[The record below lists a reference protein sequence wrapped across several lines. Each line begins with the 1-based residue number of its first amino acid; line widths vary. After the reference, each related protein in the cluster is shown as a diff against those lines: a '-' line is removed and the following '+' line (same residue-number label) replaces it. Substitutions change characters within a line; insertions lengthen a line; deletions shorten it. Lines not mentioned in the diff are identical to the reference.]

1 MSLVTCIDVQKNY
14 GQQFVL
20 DGVNLQV
27 FEGERIGLVGGNGSG
42 KTTLLHVLA
51 GFLEADAG
59 QVARRSGE
67 RIAYLPQE
75 PQFDSDQPLQD
86 AVASVF
92 TNVVKLQHEME
103 QAAHKISEFHGTPD
117 EQKWVD
123 KYEEL
128 MKAFEASDG
137 YRCEARLGETLAGV
151 GFATSQYS
159 QPVHTLSG
167 GQKARAALA
176 KVLLEQPDLLL
187 LDEPTNHLDLQ
198 GVAWFEEYL
207 TTFNG
212 TVIVVSHDRYFLD
225 RVVKKVI
232 ELDRGRI
239 KVFPGNYSAY
249 ALRANDSARRRRTPT
264 TASATSSRSRLE
276 YVERVKADKKR
287 PRQAAGRIKMIEKL
301 QESDEF
307 VEERPSGP
315 AVVKFNLTKKASA
328 GDMAVRYTDISKSY
342 NNKVILKHVNLDVNV
357 GDRLGIIGPNG
368 VGKTTLL
375 KITVGMVQADSG
387 EVKIYKQNSVA
398 YYDQEQ
404 SDLDE
409 NTKIINEM
417 WSHKPQASQGEIRNY
432 LAPFGFR
439 GEDVF
444 KPIAGLSG
452 GERSRLILAKRIWSE
467 PELLL
472 LDEPTNHLDIA
483 AREALEAALK
493 QFGGTVV
500 LVTHDRYL
508 LDKVATKILAL
519 EHNGKHILQYGNYS
533 SYVERIKVRPSLAL
547 GQVHAPAHRQQSS
560 NKQKQQQKGKP
571 QAQQAQGRGWQGR
584 SGQGGQGPGEGL
596 VAGGADPVRAAQAG
610 CRRGGEADPQDGEA
624 AGGQAAAVR
633 RGGGG
638 LEPGQAQAAADR
650 VQPHRA
656 GVADAV
662 CRVGAEAAIAR
673 GIRPRGAAAGG
684 ASHRSRRDHFRVKSW

>member
-20 DGVNLQV
+20 DGLNLQI

-42 KTTLLHVLA
+42 KTTLLHILA
-51 GFLEADAG
+51 GLLEADAG
-59 QVARRSGE
+59 QVARRSGQ

-75 PQFDSDQPLQD
+75 PQFDSDQPLED

-103 QAAHKISEFHGTPD
+103 EAAHKISEFHGTPD

-123 KYEEL
+123 KYEDL

-151 GFATSQYS
+151 GFATSQYRQS
-159 QPVHTLSG
+159 VHTLSG

-198 GVAWFEEYL
+198 GVAWLEEYL

-212 TVIVVSHDRYFLD
+212 TVITVSHDRYFLD
-225 RVVKKVI
+225 RVVKKVV
-232 ELDRGRI
+232 ELDRGRARI
-239 KVFPGNYSAY
+239 FPGNYSAY
-249 ALRANDSARRRRTPT
+249 AVAREQQRQAEAETYDRQRDFIKKQ
-264 TASATSSRSRLE
+264 RE

-287 PRQAAGRIKMIEKL
+287 ARQAAGRMKMIEKL

-307 VEERPSGP
+307 VEERPAGP

-328 GDMAVRYTDISKSY
+328 GDMAVRYTDISKAY
-342 NNKVILKHVNLDVNV
+342 GNKVLLRNVSFDVNV

-375 KITVGMVQADSG
+375 KITVGLVKQDTG
-387 EVKIYKQNSVA
+387 DVKIYKQNSVA

-483 AREALEAALK
+483 AREALEAALN

-519 EHNGKHILQYGNYS
+519 EHNGKHILQIGNYS
-533 SYVERIKVRPSLAL
+533 SYVERVNAKPSLGL
-547 GQVHAPAHRQQSS
+547 GQVHTPTHRPQSS
-560 NKQKQQQKGKP
+560 NKQKQKGKSQQP
-571 QAQQAQGRGWQGR
+571 QR
-584 SGQGGQGPGEGL
+584 
-596 VAGGADPVRAAQAG
+596 QAG
-610 CRRGGEADPQDGEA
+610 HDGKANKAGAGKLAVGKPAVQIPYELLKMDAGEVEKRIQKMERQLAEKQQHFGDQRVASNPAKLRQLQIECSHIERELQTLYA
-624 AGGQAAAVR
+624 AWEQ
-633 RGGGG
+633 
-638 LEPGQAQAAADR
+638 
-650 VQPHRA
+650 
-656 GVADAV
+656 
-662 CRVGAEAAIAR
+662 
-673 GIRPRGAAAGG
+673 
-684 ASHRSRRDHFRVKSW
+684 KSQ

>member
-1 MSLVTCIDVQKNY
+1 
-14 GQQFVL
+14 
-20 DGVNLQV
+20 
-27 FEGERIGLVGGNGSG
+27 
-42 KTTLLHVLA
+42 
-51 GFLEADAG
+51 
-59 QVARRSGE
+59 
-67 RIAYLPQE
+67 
-75 PQFDSDQPLQD
+75 
-86 AVASVF
+86 
-92 TNVVKLQHEME
+92 
-103 QAAHKISEFHGTPD
+103 
-117 EQKWVD
+117 
-123 KYEEL
+123 
-128 MKAFEASDG
+128 MKAFVASDG

-151 GFATSQYS
+151 GFATAQHR

-212 TVIVVSHDRYFLD
+212 TVITVSHDRYFLD

-239 KVFPGNYSAY
+239 RAFPGNYSAY
-249 ALRANDSARRRRTPT
+249 AVAREQQRQAEADTYDRQRDFIKKQ
-264 TASATSSRSRLE
+264 LE
-276 YVERVKADKKR
+276 YVERVKSDKKR
-287 PRQAAGRIKMIEKL
+287 SRQAAGRIKMIEKL

-307 VEERPSGP
+307 VEERPAGP
-315 AVVKFNLTKKASA
+315 AVVKFKLTKKASA
-328 GDMAVRYTDISKSY
+328 GDLAVRYSDISKSY
-342 NNKVILKHVNLDVNV
+342 NNKVILKHVNFDVNV

-375 KITVGMVQADSG
+375 KITVGMVPQDTG
-387 EVKIYKQNSVA
+387 EVKIYRPHSVA

-409 NTKIINEM
+409 KTKIINEM

-472 LDEPTNHLDIA
+472 LDEPTNHLDIG
-483 AREALEAALK
+483 AREALESALK

-533 SYVERIKVRPSLAL
+533 SYVERVRAKPTLGL
-547 GQVHAPAHRQQSS
+547 GQVHAPARRSQPA

-571 QAQQAQGRGWQGR
+571 QQQQQRK
-584 SGQGGQGPGEGL
+584 GGNDGKANKGN
-596 VAGGADPVRAAQAG
+596 AGKPAVQIPYELLKMDASEVEKRIQKMERQLADKQQRFG
-610 CRRGGEADPQDGEA
+610 D
-624 AGGQAAAVR
+624 
-633 RGGGG
+633 
-638 LEPGQAQAAADR
+638 
-650 VQPHRA
+650 HN
-656 GVADAV
+656 
-662 CRVGAEAAIAR
+662 VGANPAKLKQLQVECSHIERELQTLYAAWEQK
-673 GIRPRGAAAGG
+673 
-684 ASHRSRRDHFRVKSW
+684 VK